1 MNIFAEKMFR
11 KKEKYMKEQVEK
23 VMEEYSNKI
32 REYINSLEEIN
43 LQLENTIEDLK
54 KKNDL
59 LLHKLHTNDVKE
71 QKILTLDNGVLL
83 SYKQLS
89 NIINTLA
96 TAETPEAK
104 ELAEYL
110 IRFGNK
116 TFDKQSE
123 NIKNPDENYTNNEIH
138 TNYEFLPEDIL
149 NKLNANARKNEQAV
163 NNIANKNIPNL
174 FTQKAFKD
182 ELENFKNATPFFG
195 IKEPRVTRKDDSIKD
210 AHIKKMKRVPIEE
223 ENSKIESNN
232 LSNENISN
240 ENPWSKM
247 NEDIQKT
254 KEGIKNKTNSIKGR
268 RYNEDNDIKQ
278 FNEVLNKFFAGHPQ
292 DGSVLDLIDNLLNA
306 HNHYNYNRWN

>member
-1 MNIFAEKMFR
+1 V
-11 KKEKYMKEQVEK
+11 KEQVEE

-59 LLHKLHTNDVKE
+59 LLHKLHMNDVKE

-89 NIINTLA
+89 NIINTLS

-104 ELAEYL
+104 ELAKYL

-116 TFDKQSE
+116 IFDKQSE
-123 NIKNPDENYTNNEIH
+123 NIKNPDKNYTNNEIH

-149 NKLNANARKNEQAV
+149 NKLNANAQKNEQA
-163 NNIANKNIPNL
+163 IINKNIPNL

-195 IKEPRVTRKDDSIKD
+195 IKEPKVMRKDDSIKD
-210 AHIKKMKRVPIEE
+210 AHIKKIKRTPIEK
-223 ENSKIESNN
+223 NSKIESNN
-232 LSNENISN
+232 LSN

-254 KEGIKNKTNSIKGR
+254 REEIRNKTNSLKDKQ
-268 RYNEDNDIKQ
+268 YNEDNDIKQ

-292 DGSVLDLIDNLLNA
+292 DGSVLNLIDNLLNA